1 MPFSVNH
8 PVIAKAIAKRNAPFQ
23 AIKVYP
29 ANLIG
34 HEIIAFNPKKTPNT
48 IMRVTYNKFID
59 ELGQNNT
66 PLGKTLEDGISERT
80 VEMHRTHVRDV
91 MIQTNIITQ
100 YDTPRAFGDLTFTGS
115 TVAEITAE
123 FIAHAYQ
130 GFRWNVTADD
140 ITCYLVE
147 QTNTLCVTAKEN
159 SVTHYGTARVQLPR
173 YYEER
178 GSEPFVSL
186 HGATWTA
193 TNNEIRWDG
202 YPLGPIGKA
211 LAGRNLWL
219 RNQPLTIT
227 VPDANTLAYLGN
239 GDTHDDS
246 WYPPNALRIA
256 FEGGVWT
263 ATLHFDDP
271 EENVVIPDVEPGQ
284 AISFGKEVIGTDDG
298 PVVSSRLVVHHNG
311 NQYFGQTKEFDA
323 SGGTFFLVVMA
334 KPGSSTIPPFSAY
347 PYPLV

>member
-8 PVIAKAIAKRNAPFQ
+8 PVIAQAIAKRNAPFQ

-59 ELGQNNT
+59 ELGQTNI
-66 PLGKTLEDGISERT
+66 PLGKTLEDGVSERT

-100 YDTPRAFGDLTFTGS
+100 YDTPKLFGDLTFTGS

-178 GSEPFVSL
+178 ESEPFVSL
-186 HGATWTA
+186 HGATWTE

-211 LAGRNLWL
+211 LAGRNVWASGGQFLEM
-219 RNQPLTIT
+219 T
-227 VPDANTLAYLGN
+227 VPDATTVVYIGT
-239 GDTHDDS
+239 GDTHDDE
-246 WYPPNALRIA
+246 WYPTGA
-256 FEGGVWT
+256 FRVEFINDAWK
-263 ATLHFDDP
+263 ATLNFNDP
-271 EENVVIPDVEPGQ
+271 EDYFVMPNVLPGQ
-284 AISFGKEVIGTDDG
+284 AISFSREIDSTNFTQTLIVRHNDLEYRGQHKPFADG
-298 PVVSSRLVVHHNG
+298 DGSLHV
-311 NQYFGQTKEFDA
+311 
-323 SGGTFFLVVMA
+323 VVMA
-334 KPGSSTIPPFSAY
+334 KPGSSTIPPFTANARGEQ
-347 PYPLV
+347 

>member
-8 PVIAKAIAKRNAPFQ
+8 PVIAQAIAKRNAPFQ

-140 ITCYLVE
+140 IACYLVE

-159 SVTHYGTARVQLPR
+159 SLTHYGTARVQLPR
-173 YYEER
+173 HYE
-178 GSEPFVSL
+178 GVNVPFESL

-193 TNNEIRWDG
+193 QNDEIRWDG
-202 YPLGPIGKA
+202 YALGPIGKA
-211 LAGRNLWL
+211 LAGRNLWSHEA
-219 RNQPLTIT
+219 PLAIT
-227 VPDANTLAYLGN
+227 VPDATTVAYIGTGN
-239 GDTHDDS
+239 THDDE
-246 WYPPNALRIA
+246 WYPAGALRIA

-263 ATLHFDDP
+263 AILSFTDTED
-271 EENVVIPDVEPGQ
+271 NIVIPNVEPGEL
-284 AISFGKEVIGTDDG
+284 ISFETSVPSVGNKALSVTYGGQTYVGQSKPFADG
-298 PVVSSRLVVHHNG
+298 DGSLFVVVS
-311 NQYFGQTKEFDA
+311 
-323 SGGTFFLVVMA
+323 A
-334 KPGSSTIPPFSAY
+334 KPGSSTIPPFNAAQ
-347 PYPLV
+347 

>member
-8 PVIAKAIAKRNAPFQ
+8 PVIAQAIAKRNAPFQ

-48 IMRVTYNKFID
+48 IMRVTYNRFID
-59 ELGQNNT
+59 ALGQTNI
-66 PLGKTLEDGISERT
+66 PVGKVLEDGVSERT

-100 YDTPRAFGDLTFTGS
+100 YDTPKLNGQLTFTGD

-159 SVTHYGTARVQLPR
+159 SITHYGSARIQLPR
-173 YYEER
+173 YYE
-178 GSEPFVSL
+178 GGTEPFVSL

-211 LAGRNLWL
+211 LAGRNVWTFGGQFLEM
-219 RNQPLTIT
+219 T
-227 VPDANTLAYLGN
+227 VPDATTVVYIGT
-239 GDTHDDS
+239 GDTHDDE
-246 WYPPNALRIA
+246 WYPTGA
-256 FEGGVWT
+256 FRVEFIDGAWK
-263 ATLHFDDP
+263 ATLNLNDP
-271 EENVVIPDVEPGQ
+271 EDNIVIPNVLPGQ
-284 AISFGKEVIGTDDG
+284 GISFGREIDPTTFAQTLIVRHDSVEYRGQQKPFAGGDG
-298 PVVSSRLVVHHNG
+298 SLFVVVS
-311 NQYFGQTKEFDA
+311 
-323 SGGTFFLVVMA
+323 A
-334 KPGSSTIPPFSAY
+334 KPGSSTIPPFNAAQR
-347 PYPLV
+347 PVQ